1 MLYKSYLIE
10 NNFSNLKEKISLFYG
25 ENLGLKNDFKRIIK
39 EINSEDEI
47 LYFNQDEII
56 QNNNVL
62 IKEITNVS
70 LFEKKKI
77 FFVENINDKFL
88 DLVMEIENIVADN
101 KLFLFADILEK
112 KSKLR
117 NYFEKSE
124 ICAAIPCYADNDL
137 SLKKLIQSKLE
148 EYSGLTGNN
157 INMILDSTNLDRAK
171 LNNELEKIK
180 TLFQDKIIKS
190 EKLDLLLNNKSNEDF
205 NKLKDQAF
213 LGNKIATNK
222 LLSETIIDNEKNIF
236 YLNMINQRLYK
247 ISETLNKDGKT
258 VEAKINSLKP
268 PIFWKDK
275 PNFISQVKKWNKS
288 KITDVLKETYIL
300 EKEIK
305 SNSIINKNVL
315 VKKLIVN
322 ICQIANS

>member
-10 NNFSNLKEKISLFYG
+10 NNIRNLKEKISLFYG
-25 ENLGLKNDFKRIIK
+25 ENVGLRNDFKKIIK
-39 EINSEDEI
+39 ENNSDSET

-56 QNNNVL
+56 QDKNVL

-70 LFEKKKI
+70 LFKKKKI
-77 FFVENINDKFL
+77 LFVENINDKFL
-88 DLVMEIENIVADN
+88 DFVIEIEKVIADN
-101 KLFLFADILEK
+101 KLFLFSDILEK

-117 NYFEKSE
+117 NYFEKSKV
-124 ICAAIPCYADNDL
+124 CAAIPCYADNDL
-137 SLKKLIQSKLE
+137 SLKKLIQSKLKE
-148 EYSGLTGNN
+148 FSGLTGDN
-157 INMILDSTNLDRAK
+157 INMILENTNLDRAK

>member
-25 ENLGLKNDFKRIIK
+25 ENLGLKNDFKKIIK
-39 EINSEDEI
+39 EINSENEI

-56 QNNNVL
+56 QNDNVL
-62 IKEITNVS
+62 IKEINNVS

-88 DLVMEIENIVADN
+88 DLVIEIEKIVADN

-117 NYFEKSE
+117 NYFEKSKV
-124 ICAAIPCYADNDL
+124 CAAIPCYADNDL
-137 SLKKLIQSKLE
+137 SLKKLIQSKLK
-148 EYSGLTGNN
+148 EYSGLTGSN

-180 TLFQDKIIKS
+180 TFFQDKIIKS

-236 YLNMINQRLYK
+236 YLNVINQRLYR
-247 ISETLNKDGKT
+247 ISETLSNDGKT
-258 VEAKINSLKP
+258 VESKINSLKP

-315 VKKLIVN
+315 VKKT
-322 ICQIANS
+322 NSKYMSNC

>member
-25 ENLGLKNDFKRIIK
+25 ENLGLKNDFKRTIK

-77 FFVENINDKFL
+77 FFIENINDKFL
-88 DLVMEIENIVADN
+88 DLVMEIEKIVADN

-117 NYFEKSE
+117 NYFEKSDK
-124 ICAAIPCYADNDL
+124 CAVIPCYADNDL

-148 EYSGLTGNN
+148 EYSGLTGSN

-247 ISETLNKDGKT
+247 ISETLNEDGKT

-288 KITDVLKETYIL
+288 KINNVLKETYIL

-305 SNSIINKNVL
+305 SNSIINKNIL

>member
-88 DLVMEIENIVADN
+88 DLVIEIEKIVADN

-148 EYSGLTGNN
+148 GYSGLTGSN

-288 KITDVLKETYIL
+288 KINNVLKETYIL

>member
-213 LGNKIATNK
+213 LGNKITTNK

>member
-1 MLYKSYLIE
+1 MIYKSYFIE
-10 NNFSNLKEKISLFYG
+10 NNINNLKEKISLFYG
-25 ENLGLKNDFKRIIK
+25 ENLGLRNDFKKIIK
-39 EINSEDEI
+39 ENNSDGET

-56 QNNNVL
+56 QNKNVL

-70 LFEKKKI
+70 LFKKKKI
-77 FFVENINDKFL
+77 LFIENINDKFL
-88 DLVMEIENIVADN
+88 DLVIEIEKIIADN
-101 KLFLFADILEK
+101 KLFLFSDILEK

-117 NYFEKSE
+117 NYFEKS
-124 ICAAIPCYADNDL
+124 IVCAAIPCYADNDL
-137 SLKKLIQSKLE
+137 SLKKLIQSKLKE
-148 EYSGLTGNN
+148 FSGLTGNN
-157 INMILDSTNLDRAK
+157 INMILENTNLDRAK

-288 KITDVLKETYIL
+288 KIRNVLKETYIL

>member
-39 EINSEDEI
+39 EVNSEDEI

-88 DLVMEIENIVADN
+88 DLVMEIEKIVADN

-117 NYFEKSE
+117 NYFEKSDK
-124 ICAAIPCYADNDL
+124 CAVIPCYADNDL

-148 EYSGLTGNN
+148 EYSGLTGSN

-247 ISETLNKDGKT
+247 ISETLNKNGKT

-288 KITDVLKETYIL
+288 KINNVLNETYIL

>member
-56 QNNNVL
+56 QNDNVL
-62 IKEITNVS
+62 IKEINNVS

-88 DLVMEIENIVADN
+88 DLVMEIEKIVADN

-148 EYSGLTGNN
+148 EYSGLTGSN
-157 INMILDSTNLDRAK
+157 INMILDSTNSDRSK

-247 ISETLNKDGKT
+247 ISETLNKNGKT

-288 KITDVLKETYIL
+288 KINNVLNETYIV

>member
-148 EYSGLTGNN
+148 GYSGLTGSN

>member
-88 DLVMEIENIVADN
+88 DLVIEIEKIVADN

-148 EYSGLTGNN
+148 EYSGLTGSN

-180 TLFQDKIIKS
+180 TFFQDKIIKS

>member
-180 TLFQDKIIKS
+180 TFFQDKIIKS

>member
-39 EINSEDEI
+39 KINSEDEI

-258 VEAKINSLKP
+258 VEAKISSLKP

-288 KITDVLKETYIL
+288 KINNVLKETYIL

>member
-39 EINSEDEI
+39 EVNSEDEI

-88 DLVMEIENIVADN
+88 DLVMEIEKIVADN

-148 EYSGLTGNN
+148 EYSGLTGSN
-157 INMILDSTNLDRAK
+157 INMILDSTNSDRSK

-247 ISETLNKDGKT
+247 ISETLNKNGKT

-288 KITDVLKETYIL
+288 KINNVLNETYIV

-305 SNSIINKNVL
+305 SYCHSWHSNGFN
-315 VKKLIVN
+315 
-322 ICQIANS
+322 A

>member
-39 EINSEDEI
+39 KINSEDEI

-88 DLVMEIENIVADN
+88 DLVIEIEKIVADN

-148 EYSGLTGNN
+148 GYSGLTGSN

-258 VEAKINSLKP
+258 VEAKISSLKP

-275 PNFISQVKKWNKS
+275 PNFVSQVKKWNKS
-288 KITDVLKETYIL
+288 KINNVLKETYIL

>member
-148 EYSGLTGNN
+148 DYSGLTGNN

-247 ISETLNKDGKT
+247 ISETLNEDGKT

-288 KITDVLKETYIL
+288 KINNVLKETYIL